1 MVMDDPDFHDMDEY
15 YDIEIYEPGKVIERE
30 VNWDVL
36 FRVLLLTGVGFALT
50 FGITFA
56 LELPLLL
63 FGFIDVNYFTGQ
75 IEFAP
80 WVLILLTFA
89 ELGFIIPP
97 IWYARRN
104 GFGLD
109 SLGIK
114 IPRRFAKRVGI
125 HGVGDGADMPRSV
138 PVAFTSSRSEALKD
152 IALGLGFGVLML
164 ISNIIITWIVTLGS
178 GAEIDDSVVLFQ
190 SSDVLELIGWIVVMF
205 LIVGFSEELLFR
217 GFLQRRMEIF
227 FRSRSTNFKMIAL
240 VITSAIFSI
249 MHLDLLGFAARFVLG
264 LFLGYLAARR
274 QYSILGPTVA
284 HGFNNAAVVVFAF
297 LGF

>member
-1 MVMDDPDFHDMDEY
+1 MDDPDFHDMDEY

-125 HGVGDGADMPRSV
+125 QGVGDGADMPRSV